1 MDQNISMLP
10 IFIFIS
16 LRITSWSRTF
26 LGTFVGHMK
35 HPILFIHGFAGGSY
49 EFKPIIR
56 YLKSHDDPV
65 CYEFVYK
72 KKFGQVSLKV
82 IAQELH
88 EFIITHVPEPELDI
102 VAISQGGVIARY
114 YIAHYQDR
122 KIRKCITLCSPHHGS
137 LLAYIGI
144 LPGIKEL
151 QPHNSFL
158 KKLDVKKA
166 EYYAVYN
173 PADLMVF
180 PGWFA
185 KFREAKENKRV
196 LSLLHPL
203 TFSNQATLKF
213 IYNTLSN

>member
-1 MDQNISMLP
+1 MKNP
-10 IFIFIS
+10 I
-16 LRITSWSRTF
+16 
-26 LGTFVGHMK
+26 V
-35 HPILFIHGFAGGSY
+35 FIHGFGGGSY
-49 EFKPIIR
+49 EYKPIIR
-56 YLKSHDDPV
+56 YLKKHDDPV
-65 CYEFVYK
+65 CYEFCYK

-88 EFIITHVPEPELDI
+88 EFILAHVTEPELDI

-122 KIRKCITLCSPHHGS
+122 KIRKCITLCSPHQGS

-151 QPHNSFL
+151 QPSSSFL
-158 KKLDVKKA
+158 KELDVKNA

-173 PADLMVF
+173 PADLMVL

-185 KFREAKENKRV
+185 KLREAKENKKV
-196 LSLLHPL
+196 FSLLHPF
-203 TFSNQATLKF
+203 TFSDRTTLKF
-213 IYNTLSN
+213 IYNTLKT